1 MLRGKGRTL
10 EDHAGSAA
18 LPALPVLPGG
28 RVILRDSIDSGVDD
42 RLRHSTDPGEEDG
55 YGSSWRREGNG
66 ERYHTREGPP
76 LASAPLAAR

>member
-18 LPALPVLPGG
+18 PAGAARLAGG

-42 RLRHSTDPGEEDG
+42 RLRHPIDPGERDG
-55 YGSSWRREGNG
+55 YGSSWRREWDG
-66 ERYHTREGPP
+66 ERYHTREVLRSRPCH
-76 LASAPLAAR
+76 